1 MKCGLRGAG
10 LGGFLVMA
18 PGANL
23 QDSLDRDTK
32 GLQLLPDDILRHM
45 SAQIL
50 NQQMYTTI
58 LWDRG
63 VKTHTLAP
71 IKGSQCTD
79 RGSEPSAVCGTSISL
94 SPLIWA
100 ESPL

>member
-1 MKCGLRGAG
+1 VG
-10 LGGFLVMA
+10 LGGFLVTA
-18 PGANL
+18 PGANM
-23 QDSLDRDTK
+23 QDSLDRDIQ
-32 GLQLLPDDILRHM
+32 GLQLILDDILGHL

-58 LWDRG
+58 LQDRG
-63 VKTHTLAP
+63 VKMHTFAH

-79 RGSEPSAVCGTSISL
+79 HGSEPSVVRGTSISL

-100 ESPL
+100 ESLV